1 MNIRKFFLSIAVLCT
16 VTITAYSQ
24 NYNQIDEMGNITQRN
39 ENRNFN
45 KHNTDTTNNK
55 KDIPRGIH
63 VWTIDR
69 RFGDITPTQ
78 VDTLPH
84 LFQNTVTGNGIYKQY
99 NTTGN
104 NYTVRQ
110 NRVAADRPLFNHFIF
125 TQPYDFVIKE
135 PDQLHF
141 TNTLSPITNIT
152 YDECGDKQNGEDHI
166 DAKFAVNAGKRLGL
180 GFDINYAY
188 ARGYFSN
195 QNTSHFGFT
204 LYSSYLGD
212 RYQMHTMFSTYN
224 QKVAENGGITDDAY
238 ITLPESFNDDFAE
251 NEIPTVLEK
260 NWNRN
265 KHLHFFLSH
274 RYNLGFYRMVPRT
287 EEEIKARKFAAESKK
302 ENEARKANEADDKKE
317 KGRLPRQKRDASN
330 NVPAGR
336 PEGAIIM
343 GDAPTIKQDSTTI
356 DSMRI
361 KMDQHAMDSI
371 AAEKARQD
379 SIDTYMKKEFVPV
392 TSFIHTLDLN
402 SNERIYQAYLS
413 PENYYANTYFN
424 ALSNNTYQ
432 ADSIYDQTKYTQVKN
447 TVAIAMLEGFNK
459 WAKAGLKLFASYDM
473 RRYKLPAIIDEEA
486 SLSALESTSENSISI
501 GGQINKTQGKTLH
514 YNLAAETWLTGDDA
528 GQLKLDFATDLNF
541 KLFGD
546 TLTLAAK
553 AAFYRLEPTF
563 YLRHYHSKHFWWDN
577 DLSKET
583 RTRIEGLLAYKKTKT
598 KLRLAIEEI
607 QNYTYFGMAY
617 DATTEGRT
625 NMTAAVRQNGSNINL
640 MTAQLYQDLKLGP
653 LNWENVIT
661 YQNSNSDALPVPDL
675 NIFTNLY
682 LKFMIVKQLAV
693 ELGASAT
700 YFTKYYAPDYC
711 PQIGQF
717 AVQENEAS
725 KIELGGYPFI
735 DIYANFHLKRTR
747 FFLSYTHANAGS
759 GNKMQFLVPHYAQN
773 GTVLR
778 FGLSW
783 NFFN

>member
-1 MNIRKFFLSIAVLCT
+1 MSIRQLIIAFTLLLCAAASA
-16 VTITAYSQ
+16 VAQ
-24 NYNQIDEMGNITQRN
+24 EYNQMDEAGNITRRN
-39 ENRNFN
+39 ENGNFN
-45 KHNTDTTNNK
+45 KHNNDTTSND
-55 KDIPRGIH
+55 KDVPKGIY
-63 VWTIDR
+63 VWTVDR
-69 RFGDITPTQ
+69 RFGDITPAQ

-84 LFQNTVTGNGIYKQY
+84 LFQNTVTGNGVYRQY

-110 NRVAADRPLFNHFIF
+110 NRVAADRPLFRQFIF

-212 RYQMHTMFSTYN
+212 RYQMHAMLSTYN
-224 QKVAENGGITDDAY
+224 QKVAENGGLTDDAY
-238 ITLPESFNDDFAE
+238 ITLPESFSDDFAP
-251 NEIPTVLEK
+251 NEIPTVLEQ

-265 KHLHFFLSH
+265 KHQHFFLTH
-274 RYNLGFYRMVPRT
+274 RYNVGFYRLVPRT

-302 ENEARKANEADDKKE
+302 ENEERKAEANSGAG
-317 KGRLPRQKRDASN
+317 GRKPRQKSSDRAGE
-330 NVPAGR
+330 PMGR
-336 PEGAIIM
+336 PEGALIM
-343 GDAPTIKQDSTTI
+343 GDAPELKKDSTAV
-356 DSMRI
+356 DSTRI
-361 KMDQHAMDSI
+361 RMDQAAMDSI

-392 TSFIHTLDLN
+392 TSFIHTLDIN
-402 SNERIYQAYLS
+402 SNERIYQAYQS
-413 PENYYANTYFN
+413 PQNYYANTYFDR
-424 ALSNNTYQ
+424 LSTNTYSG
-432 ADSIYDQTKYTQVKN
+432 DSIYDQTKFTQIRN
-447 TVAIAMLEGFNK
+447 TLAVAMLEGFNK

-473 RRYKLPAIIDEEA
+473 RRYKLPAVIDEEA
-486 SLSALESTSENSISI
+486 SLSALESTSENSISV
-501 GGQINKTQGKTLH
+501 GAQISKTQGKTLH
-514 YNLAAETWLTGDDA
+514 YNLTGETWLAGDDA
-528 GQLKLDFATDLNF
+528 GQLKLDFTTDLNF
-541 KLFGD
+541 RLLGD

-583 RTRIEGLLAYKKTKT
+583 RTRVEGLLAYKKTKT

-607 QNYTYFGMAY
+607 QNYTYFGMSY

-625 NMTAAVRQNGSNINL
+625 AMTAAVRQNGSNINL
-640 MTAQLYQDLKLGP
+640 MTAQLYQDFRLGP
-653 LNWENVIT
+653 LNWENIIT
-661 YQNSNSDALPVPDL
+661 YQSSNSDALPVPDL

-682 LKFMIVKQLAV
+682 LKFMIVKELAV
-693 ELGASAT
+693 EFGASAT
-700 YFTKYYAPDYC
+700 WFTKYYAPDYC

-725 KIELGGYPFI
+725 RVELGGYPFI
-735 DIYANFHLKRTR
+735 DVYANFHLKRTR
-747 FFLSYTHANAGS
+747 FFLNYTHANAGS
-759 GNKMQFLVPHYAQN
+759 GNRMQFLVPHYAQN
-773 GTVLR
+773 NTVLR

>member
-1 MNIRKFFLSIAVLCT
+1 MSIRQLIIAFTLLLCAAASA
-16 VTITAYSQ
+16 VAQ
-24 NYNQIDEMGNITQRN
+24 EYNQMDEAGNITRRN
-39 ENRNFN
+39 ENGNFN
-45 KHNTDTTNNK
+45 KHNNDTTSNNK
-55 KDIPRGIH
+55 DVPKGIY
-63 VWTIDR
+63 VWTVDR
-69 RFGDITPTQ
+69 RFGDITPAQ

-84 LFQNTVTGNGIYKQY
+84 LFQNTVTGNGVYKQY

-110 NRVAADRPLFNHFIF
+110 NRVAADRPLFRQFIF

-135 PDQLHF
+135 PNQLHF

-212 RYQMHTMFSTYN
+212 RYQMHAMLSTYN
-224 QKVAENGGITDDAY
+224 QKVAENGGLTDDAY
-238 ITLPESFNDDFAE
+238 ITLPESFSDDFAP
-251 NEIPTVLEK
+251 NEIPTVLEQ

-265 KHLHFFLSH
+265 KHQHFFLTH
-274 RYNLGFYRMVPRT
+274 RYNVGFYRLVPRT

-302 ENEARKANEADDKKE
+302 ENEERKAEADSGAG
-317 KGRLPRQKRDASN
+317 GRKPRQKSSDRAGE
-330 NVPAGR
+330 PMGR
-336 PEGAIIM
+336 PEGALIM
-343 GDAPTIKQDSTTI
+343 GDAPELKKDSTAI
-356 DSMRI
+356 DSTRI
-361 KMDQHAMDSI
+361 RMDQAAMDSI

-392 TSFIHTLDLN
+392 TSFIHTLDIN
-402 SNERIYQAYLS
+402 SNERIYQAYQS
-413 PENYYANTYFN
+413 PQNYYANTYFDR
-424 ALSNNTYQ
+424 LSTNTYSG
-432 ADSIYDQTKYTQVKN
+432 DSIYDQTKFTQIRN
-447 TVAIAMLEGFNK
+447 TLAVAMLEGFNK

-473 RRYKLPAIIDEEA
+473 RRYKLPAVIDEEA
-486 SLSALESTSENSISI
+486 SLSALESTSENSISV
-501 GGQINKTQGKTLH
+501 GAQISKTQGKTLH
-514 YNLAAETWLTGDDA
+514 YNLTGETWLAGDDA
-528 GQLKLDFATDLNF
+528 GQLKLDFTTDLNF
-541 KLFGD
+541 RLLGD

-583 RTRIEGLLAYKKTKT
+583 RTRVEGLLAYKKTKT

-607 QNYTYFGMAY
+607 QNYTYFGMSY

-625 NMTAAVRQNGSNINL
+625 AMTAAVRQNGSNINL
-640 MTAQLYQDLKLGP
+640 MTAQLYQDFRLGP
-653 LNWENVIT
+653 LNWENIIT

-682 LKFMIVKQLAV
+682 LKFMIVKELAV
-693 ELGASAT
+693 EFGASAT
-700 YFTKYYAPDYC
+700 WFTKYYAPDYC

-725 KIELGGYPFI
+725 RVELGGYPFI
-735 DIYANFHLKRTR
+735 DVYANFHLKRTR
-747 FFLSYTHANAGS
+747 FFLNYTHANAGS
-759 GNKMQFLVPHYAQN
+759 GNRMQFLVPHYAQN
-773 GTVLR
+773 NTVLR

>member
-1 MNIRKFFLSIAVLCT
+1 MTIKRLSLFIITLLWGWLVLD
-16 VTITAYSQ
+16 AQ
-24 NYNQIDEMGNITQRN
+24 EYNQIDETGNITQRN

-55 KDIPRGIH
+55 KDIPKGLY
-63 VWTIDR
+63 VWTVDR
-69 RFGDITPTQ
+69 RFGDIIPAQ
-78 VDTLPH
+78 VDTMPH
-84 LFQNTVTGNGIYKQY
+84 LFQNTVQNTGVYRQY

-110 NRVAADRPLFNHFIF
+110 SRVVADRPLFDQFIF
-125 TQPYDFVIKE
+125 TQPYDFVIKQ

-166 DAKFAVNAGKRLGL
+166 DAKFAVNAGKRFGA

-195 QNTSHFGFT
+195 QSTSHFGFT

-224 QKVAENGGITDDAY
+224 QKVAENGGITDDKY
-238 ITLPESFNDDFAE
+238 ITLPESFNDSYST
-251 NEIPTVLEK
+251 NEIPTVLEQ

-265 KHLHFFLSH
+265 KHLHFFLTH
-274 RYNLGFYRMVPRT
+274 RYNVGFYRLVPRT
-287 EEEIKARKFAAESKK
+287 EEEIKARKFAAESKQ
-302 ENEARKANEADDKKE
+302 ENDAKKDNLEKTADNKNRRRGKNTDNEP
-317 KGRLPRQKRDASN
+317 L
-330 NVPAGR
+330 GR
-336 PEGAIIM
+336 PDGAIVM
-343 GDAPTIKQDSTTI
+343 GDEPAQNKAGVAVDST
-356 DSMRI
+356 RI
-361 KMDQHAMDSI
+361 KINQQAIDSI
-371 AAEKARQD
+371 AAEQARQD
-379 SIDTYMKKEFVPV
+379 SIELYMKKEFVPV

-402 SNERIYQAYLS
+402 SNERIYQAYAS
-413 PENYYANTYFN
+413 PENYYAETYFN
-424 ALSNNTYQ
+424 ALSNNKYQ
-432 ADSIYDQTKYTQVKN
+432 NDSIFDQTKYLQVKN
-447 TVAIAMLEGFNK
+447 TVALAMLEGFNK

-473 RRYKLPAIIDEEA
+473 RHFKMPSIVDEEQG
-486 SLSALESTSENSISI
+486 LSALETMSEHSLSI
-501 GGQINKTQGKTLH
+501 GAQINKTQGKTLH
-514 YNLAAETWLTGDDA
+514 YSLTGETWLTGADA
-528 GQLKLDFATDLNF
+528 GQLKVDFSTDLNF
-541 KLFGD
+541 PLFGD

-553 AAFYRLEPTF
+553 AFFYRLEPTF
-563 YLRHYHSKHFWWDN
+563 YMRHYHSKHFWWDN
-577 DLSKET
+577 DLNKET
-583 RTRIEGLLAYKKTKT
+583 RTRIEGLLSYSKTRT
-598 KLRLAIEEI
+598 KLRLAVEEI
-607 QNYTYFGMAY
+607 QNYTYFGMSY
-617 DATTEGRT
+617 DAENR
-625 NMTAAVRQNGSNINL
+625 NQLTAGVRQNGSNINML
-640 MTAQLYQDLKLGP
+640 TAQLYQDFRLGP

-682 LKFMIVKQLAV
+682 LKFKIVNELAV
-693 ELGASAT
+693 EFGASAT

-725 KIELGGYPFI
+725 RVELGGYPFI
-735 DIYANFHLKRTR
+735 DVYANFHLKRTR

-773 GTVLR
+773 NTVLR

>member
-1 MNIRKFFLSIAVLCT
+1 MSIRQLIIAFTLLLCAAASA
-16 VTITAYSQ
+16 VAQ
-24 NYNQIDEMGNITQRN
+24 EYNQMDEAGNITRRN
-39 ENRNFN
+39 ENGNFN
-45 KHNTDTTNNK
+45 KHNNDTTSND
-55 KDIPRGIH
+55 KDVPKGIY
-63 VWTIDR
+63 VWTVDR
-69 RFGDITPTQ
+69 RFGDITPAQ

-84 LFQNTVTGNGIYKQY
+84 LFQNTVTGNGVYKQY

-110 NRVAADRPLFNHFIF
+110 NRVAADRPLFRQFIF

-212 RYQMHTMFSTYN
+212 RYQMHAMLSTYN
-224 QKVAENGGITDDAY
+224 QKVAENGGLTDDAY
-238 ITLPESFNDDFAE
+238 ITLPESFSDDFAP
-251 NEIPTVLEK
+251 NEIPTVLEQ

-265 KHLHFFLSH
+265 KHQHFFLTH
-274 RYNLGFYRMVPRT
+274 RYNVGFYRLVPRT

-302 ENEARKANEADDKKE
+302 ENEERKAEANSGAG
-317 KGRLPRQKRDASN
+317 GRKPRQKSSDRAGE
-330 NVPAGR
+330 PMGR
-336 PEGAIIM
+336 PEGALIM
-343 GDAPTIKQDSTTI
+343 GDAPELKKDSTAI
-356 DSMRI
+356 DSTRI
-361 KMDQHAMDSI
+361 RMDQAAMDSI

-392 TSFIHTLDLN
+392 TSFIHTLDIN
-402 SNERIYQAYLS
+402 SNERIYQAYQS
-413 PENYYANTYFN
+413 PQNYYANTYFDR
-424 ALSNNTYQ
+424 LSTNTYSG
-432 ADSIYDQTKYTQVKN
+432 DSIYDQTKFTQIRN
-447 TVAIAMLEGFNK
+447 TLAVAMLEGFNK

-473 RRYKLPAIIDEEA
+473 RRYKLPAVIDEEA
-486 SLSALESTSENSISI
+486 SLSALESTSENSISV
-501 GGQINKTQGKTLH
+501 GAQISKTQGKTLH
-514 YNLAAETWLTGDDA
+514 YNLTGETWLAGDDA
-528 GQLKLDFATDLNF
+528 GQLKLDFTTDLNF
-541 KLFGD
+541 RLLGD

-583 RTRIEGLLAYKKTKT
+583 RTRVEGLLAYKKTKT

-607 QNYTYFGMAY
+607 QNYTYFGMSY

-625 NMTAAVRQNGSNINL
+625 AMTAAVRQNGSNINL
-640 MTAQLYQDLKLGP
+640 MTAQLYQDFRLGP
-653 LNWENVIT
+653 LNWENIIT
-661 YQNSNSDALPVPDL
+661 YQSSNSDALPVPDL

-682 LKFMIVKQLAV
+682 LKFMIVKELAV
-693 ELGASAT
+693 EFGASAT
-700 YFTKYYAPDYC
+700 WFTKYYAPDYC

-725 KIELGGYPFI
+725 RVELGGYPFI
-735 DIYANFHLKRTR
+735 DVYANFHLKRTR
-747 FFLSYTHANAGS
+747 FFLNYTHANAGS
-759 GNKMQFLVPHYAQN
+759 GNRMQFLVPHYAQN
-773 GTVLR
+773 NTVLR

>member
-1 MNIRKFFLSIAVLCT
+1 MSIRQLIIAFTLLLCAAASA
-16 VTITAYSQ
+16 VAQ
-24 NYNQIDEMGNITQRN
+24 EYNQMDEAGNITRRN
-39 ENRNFN
+39 ENGNFN
-45 KHNTDTTNNK
+45 KHNNDTTSND
-55 KDIPRGIH
+55 KDVPKGIY
-63 VWTIDR
+63 VWTVDR
-69 RFGDITPTQ
+69 RFGDITPAQ

-84 LFQNTVTGNGIYKQY
+84 LFQNTVTGNGVYKQY

-110 NRVAADRPLFNHFIF
+110 NRVAADRPLFRQFIF

-212 RYQMHTMFSTYN
+212 RYQMHAMLSTYN
-224 QKVAENGGITDDAY
+224 QKVAENGGLTDDAY
-238 ITLPESFNDDFAE
+238 ITLPESFSDDFAP
-251 NEIPTVLEK
+251 NEIPTVLEQ

-265 KHLHFFLSH
+265 KHQHFFLTH
-274 RYNLGFYRMVPRT
+274 RYNVGFYRLVPRT

-302 ENEARKANEADDKKE
+302 ENEERKAEANSGAG
-317 KGRLPRQKRDASN
+317 GRKPRQKSSDRAGE
-330 NVPAGR
+330 PMGR
-336 PEGAIIM
+336 PEGALIM
-343 GDAPTIKQDSTTI
+343 GDAPELKKDSTAI
-356 DSMRI
+356 DSTRI
-361 KMDQHAMDSI
+361 RMDQAAMDSI

-392 TSFIHTLDLN
+392 TSFIHTIDIN
-402 SNERIYQAYLS
+402 SNERIYQAYQS
-413 PENYYANTYFN
+413 PQNYYANTYFDR
-424 ALSNNTYQ
+424 LSTNTYSG
-432 ADSIYDQTKYTQVKN
+432 DSIYDQTKFTQIRN
-447 TVAIAMLEGFNK
+447 TLAVAMLEGFNK

-473 RRYKLPAIIDEEA
+473 RRYKLPAVIDEEA
-486 SLSALESTSENSISI
+486 SLSALESTSENSISV
-501 GGQINKTQGKTLH
+501 GAQISKTQGKTLH
-514 YNLAAETWLTGDDA
+514 YNLTGETWLAGDDA
-528 GQLKLDFATDLNF
+528 GQLKLDFTTDLNF
-541 KLFGD
+541 RLLGD

-583 RTRIEGLLAYKKTKT
+583 RTRVEGLLAYKKTKT

-607 QNYTYFGMAY
+607 QNYTYFGMSY

-625 NMTAAVRQNGSNINL
+625 AMTAAVRQNGSNINL
-640 MTAQLYQDLKLGP
+640 MTAQLYQDFRLGP
-653 LNWENVIT
+653 LNWENIIT
-661 YQNSNSDALPVPDL
+661 YQSSNSDALPVPDL

-682 LKFMIVKQLAV
+682 LKFMIVKELAV
-693 ELGASAT
+693 EFGASAT
-700 YFTKYYAPDYC
+700 WFTKYYAPDYC

-725 KIELGGYPFI
+725 RVELGGYPFI
-735 DIYANFHLKRTR
+735 DVYANFHLKRTR
-747 FFLSYTHANAGS
+747 FFLNYTHANAGS
-759 GNKMQFLVPHYAQN
+759 GNRMQFLVPHYAQN
-773 GTVLR
+773 NTVLR

>member
-1 MNIRKFFLSIAVLCT
+1 MSIRQLIIAFTLLLCAAASA
-16 VTITAYSQ
+16 VAQ
-24 NYNQIDEMGNITQRN
+24 EYNQMDEAGNITRRN
-39 ENRNFN
+39 ENGNFN
-45 KHNTDTTNNK
+45 KHNNDTTSND
-55 KDIPRGIH
+55 KDVPKGIY
-63 VWTIDR
+63 VWTVDR
-69 RFGDITPTQ
+69 RFGDITPAQ

-84 LFQNTVTGNGIYKQY
+84 LFQNTVTGNGVYKQY

-110 NRVAADRPLFNHFIF
+110 SRVAADRPLWRQFIF

-212 RYQMHTMFSTYN
+212 RYQMHAMLSTYH
-224 QKVAENGGITDDAY
+224 QKVAENGGLTDDAY
-238 ITLPESFNDDFAE
+238 ITLPESFSDDFAS
-251 NEIPTVLEK
+251 NEIPTVLEQ

-265 KHLHFFLSH
+265 DHRHLFLTH
-274 RYNLGFYRMVPRT
+274 RYNVGFYRLVPRT

-302 ENEARKANEADDKKE
+302 ENEERKADADSSAG
-317 KGRLPRQKRDASN
+317 GRNSRQKKAANASQ
-330 NVPAGR
+330 PMGR
-336 PEGAIIM
+336 PEGAAIM
-343 GDAPTIKQDSTTI
+343 GDAPEQKNDSTAT
-356 DSMRI
+356 DSTRI
-361 KMDQHAMDSI
+361 KVDQAAIDSI

-392 TSFIHTLDLN
+392 TSFIHTLDIN
-402 SNERIYQAYLS
+402 SNERIYQAYQS
-413 PENYYANTYFN
+413 PQNYYANTYFDR
-424 ALSNNTYQ
+424 LSTNTYSG
-432 ADSIYDQTKYTQVKN
+432 DSIYDQTKFTQIRN
-447 TVAIAMLEGFNK
+447 TLAVAMLEGFNK

-473 RRYKLPAIIDEEA
+473 RRYKLPAVIDEEA
-486 SLSALESTSENSISI
+486 SLSALESTSENSISV
-501 GGQINKTQGKTLH
+501 GAQISKTQGKTLH
-514 YNLAAETWLTGDDA
+514 YNLTGETWLAGDDA
-528 GQLKLDFATDLNF
+528 GQLKLDFTTDLNF
-541 KLFGD
+541 RLLGD

-553 AAFYRLEPTF
+553 AALYRLEPTF

-583 RTRIEGLLAYKKTKT
+583 RTRVEGTLAYRKTKT
-598 KLRLAIEEI
+598 RLRLAIEEI
-607 QNYTYFGMAY
+607 QNYTYFGMSY
-617 DATTEGRT
+617 DATAEGRT
-625 NMTAAVRQNGSNINL
+625 AMTAAVRQNGSNINL
-640 MTAQLYQDLKLGP
+640 MTAQLYQDFRLGP
-653 LNWENVIT
+653 LNWENIIT
-661 YQNSNSDALPVPDL
+661 YQSSNSDALPVPDL
-675 NIFTNLY
+675 NLFTNLY
-682 LKFMIVKQLAV
+682 LKFMIVKELAV
-693 ELGASAT
+693 EFGASAT
-700 YFTKYYAPDYC
+700 WFTKYYAPDYC

-725 KIELGGYPFI
+725 HVELGGYPFI
-735 DIYANFHLKRTR
+735 DVYANFHLKRTR
-747 FFLSYTHANAGS
+747 FFLNYTHANAGS
-759 GNKMQFLVPHYAQN
+759 GNRMQFLVPHYAQN
-773 GTVLR
+773 NTVLR

>member
-1 MNIRKFFLSIAVLCT
+1 MSIRQLIIAFTLLLCAAASA
-16 VTITAYSQ
+16 VAQ
-24 NYNQIDEMGNITQRN
+24 EYNQMDEAGNITRRN
-39 ENRNFN
+39 ENGNFN
-45 KHNTDTTNNK
+45 KHNNDTTSND
-55 KDIPRGIH
+55 KDVPKGIY
-63 VWTIDR
+63 VWTVDR
-69 RFGDITPTQ
+69 RFGDITPAQ

-84 LFQNTVTGNGIYKQY
+84 LFQNTVTGNGVYKQY

-110 NRVAADRPLFNHFIF
+110 NRVAADRPLFRQFIF

-212 RYQMHTMFSTYN
+212 RYQMHAMLSTYN
-224 QKVAENGGITDDAY
+224 QKVAENGGLTDDAY
-238 ITLPESFNDDFAE
+238 ITLPESFSDDFAP
-251 NEIPTVLEK
+251 NEIPTVLEQ

-265 KHLHFFLSH
+265 KHQHFFLTH
-274 RYNLGFYRMVPRT
+274 RYNVGFYRLVPRT

-302 ENEARKANEADDKKE
+302 ENEERKAEADSGAG
-317 KGRLPRQKRDASN
+317 GRKPRQKSSDRAGE
-330 NVPAGR
+330 PMGR
-336 PEGAIIM
+336 PEGALIM
-343 GDAPTIKQDSTTI
+343 GDAPELKKDSTAI
-356 DSMRI
+356 DSTRI
-361 KMDQHAMDSI
+361 RMDQAAMDSI

-392 TSFIHTLDLN
+392 TSFIHTLDIN
-402 SNERIYQAYLS
+402 SNERIYQAYQS
-413 PENYYANTYFN
+413 PQNYYANTYFDR
-424 ALSNNTYQ
+424 LSTNTYSG
-432 ADSIYDQTKYTQVKN
+432 DSIYDQTKFTQIRN
-447 TVAIAMLEGFNK
+447 TLAVAMLEGFNK

-473 RRYKLPAIIDEEA
+473 RCYKLPAVIDEEA
-486 SLSALESTSENSISI
+486 SLSALESTSENSISV
-501 GGQINKTQGKTLH
+501 GAQISKTQGKTLH
-514 YNLAAETWLTGDDA
+514 YNLTGETWLAGDDA
-528 GQLKLDFATDLNF
+528 GQLKLDFTTDLNF
-541 KLFGD
+541 RLLGD

-583 RTRIEGLLAYKKTKT
+583 RTRVEGLLAYKKTKT

-607 QNYTYFGMAY
+607 QNYTYFGMSY

-625 NMTAAVRQNGSNINL
+625 AMTAAVRQNGSNINL
-640 MTAQLYQDLKLGP
+640 MTAQLYQDFRLGP
-653 LNWENVIT
+653 LNWENIIT
-661 YQNSNSDALPVPDL
+661 YQSSNSDALPVPDL

-682 LKFMIVKQLAV
+682 LKFMIVKELAV
-693 ELGASAT
+693 EFGASAT
-700 YFTKYYAPDYC
+700 WFTKYYAPDYC

-725 KIELGGYPFI
+725 RVELGGYPFI
-735 DIYANFHLKRTR
+735 DVYANFHLKRTR
-747 FFLSYTHANAGS
+747 FFLNYTHANAGS
-759 GNKMQFLVPHYAQN
+759 GNRMQFLVPHYAQN
-773 GTVLR
+773 NTVLR

>member
-1 MNIRKFFLSIAVLCT
+1 MSIRQLIIAFTLLLCAAASA
-16 VTITAYSQ
+16 VAQ
-24 NYNQIDEMGNITQRN
+24 EYNQMDEAGNITRRN
-39 ENRNFN
+39 ENGNFN
-45 KHNTDTTNNK
+45 KHNNDTTSND
-55 KDIPRGIH
+55 KDVPKGIY
-63 VWTIDR
+63 VWTVDR
-69 RFGDITPTQ
+69 RFGDITPAQ

-84 LFQNTVTGNGIYKQY
+84 LFQNTVTGNGVYKQY

-110 NRVAADRPLFNHFIF
+110 NRVAADRPLFRQFIF

-212 RYQMHTMFSTYN
+212 RYQMHAMLSTYN
-224 QKVAENGGITDDAY
+224 QKVAENGGLTDDAY
-238 ITLPESFNDDFAE
+238 ITLPESFSDDFAP
-251 NEIPTVLEK
+251 NEIPTVLEQ

-265 KHLHFFLSH
+265 KHQHLFLTH
-274 RYNLGFYRMVPRT
+274 RYNVGFYRLVPRT

-302 ENEARKANEADDKKE
+302 ENEERKAEADSGAG
-317 KGRLPRQKRDASN
+317 GRKPRQKSSDRAGE
-330 NVPAGR
+330 PMGR
-336 PEGAIIM
+336 PEGALIM
-343 GDAPTIKQDSTTI
+343 GDAPELKKDSTAI
-356 DSMRI
+356 DSTRI
-361 KMDQHAMDSI
+361 RMDQAAMDSI

-392 TSFIHTLDLN
+392 TSFIHTLDIN
-402 SNERIYQAYLS
+402 SNERIYQAYQS
-413 PENYYANTYFN
+413 PNNYYANTYFDR
-424 ALSNNTYQ
+424 LSTNTYSG
-432 ADSIYDQTKYTQVKN
+432 DSIYDQTKFTQIRN
-447 TVAIAMLEGFNK
+447 TLAVAMLEGFNK

-473 RRYKLPAIIDEEA
+473 RRYKLPAVIDEEA
-486 SLSALESTSENSISI
+486 SLSALESTSENSISV
-501 GGQINKTQGKTLH
+501 GAQISKTQGKTLH
-514 YNLAAETWLTGDDA
+514 YNLTGETWLAGDDA
-528 GQLKLDFATDLNF
+528 GQLKLDFTTDLNF
-541 KLFGD
+541 RLLGD

-583 RTRIEGLLAYKKTKT
+583 RTRVEGLLAYKKTKT

-607 QNYTYFGMAY
+607 QNYTYFGMSY

-625 NMTAAVRQNGSNINL
+625 AMTAAVRQNGSNINL
-640 MTAQLYQDLKLGP
+640 MTAQLYQDFRLGP
-653 LNWENVIT
+653 LNWENIIT

-682 LKFMIVKQLAV
+682 LKFMIVKELAV
-693 ELGASAT
+693 EFGASAT
-700 YFTKYYAPDYC
+700 WFTKYYAPDYC

-725 KIELGGYPFI
+725 RVELGGYPFI
-735 DIYANFHLKRTR
+735 DVYANFHLKRTR
-747 FFLSYTHANAGS
+747 FFLNYTHANAGS
-759 GNKMQFLVPHYAQN
+759 GNRMQFLVPHYAQN
-773 GTVLR
+773 NTVLR

>member
-1 MNIRKFFLSIAVLCT
+1 MSIRQLIIAFTLLLCAAASA
-16 VTITAYSQ
+16 VAQ
-24 NYNQIDEMGNITQRN
+24 EYNQMDEAGNITRRN
-39 ENRNFN
+39 ENGNFN
-45 KHNTDTTNNK
+45 KHNNDTTSND
-55 KDIPRGIH
+55 KDVPKGIY
-63 VWTIDR
+63 VWTVDR
-69 RFGDITPTQ
+69 RFGDITPAQ

-84 LFQNTVTGNGIYKQY
+84 LFQNTVTGNGVYKQY

-110 NRVAADRPLFNHFIF
+110 NRVAADRPLFRQFIF

-212 RYQMHTMFSTYN
+212 RYQMHAMLSTYN
-224 QKVAENGGITDDAY
+224 QKVAENGGLTDDAY
-238 ITLPESFNDDFAE
+238 ITLPESFSDDFAP
-251 NEIPTVLEK
+251 NEIPTVLEQ

-265 KHLHFFLSH
+265 KHQHFFLTH
-274 RYNLGFYRMVPRT
+274 RYNVGFYRLVPRT

-302 ENEARKANEADDKKE
+302 ENEERKAEADSGTG
-317 KGRLPRQKRDASN
+317 GRKPRQKSSDRAGE
-330 NVPAGR
+330 PMGR
-336 PEGAIIM
+336 PEGALIM
-343 GDAPTIKQDSTTI
+343 GDAPELKKDSTAI
-356 DSMRI
+356 DSTRI
-361 KMDQHAMDSI
+361 RMDQAAMDSI

-392 TSFIHTLDLN
+392 TSFIHTLDIN
-402 SNERIYQAYLS
+402 SNERIYQAYQS
-413 PENYYANTYFN
+413 PNNYYANTYFDR
-424 ALSNNTYQ
+424 LSTNTYSG
-432 ADSIYDQTKYTQVKN
+432 DSIYDQTKFTQIRN
-447 TVAIAMLEGFNK
+447 TLAVAMLEGFNK

-473 RRYKLPAIIDEEA
+473 RRYKLPAVIDEEA
-486 SLSALESTSENSISI
+486 SLSALESTSENSISV
-501 GGQINKTQGKTLH
+501 GAQISKTQGKTLH
-514 YNLAAETWLTGDDA
+514 YNLTGETWLAGDDA
-528 GQLKLDFATDLNF
+528 GQLKLDFTTDLNF
-541 KLFGD
+541 RLLGD

-583 RTRIEGLLAYKKTKT
+583 RTRVEGLLAYKKTKT

-607 QNYTYFGMAY
+607 QNYTYFGMSY

-625 NMTAAVRQNGSNINL
+625 AMTAAVRQNGSNINL
-640 MTAQLYQDLKLGP
+640 MTAQLYQDFRLGP
-653 LNWENVIT
+653 LNWENIIT

-682 LKFMIVKQLAV
+682 LKFMIVKELAV
-693 ELGASAT
+693 EFGASAT
-700 YFTKYYAPDYC
+700 WFTKYYAPDYC

-725 KIELGGYPFI
+725 RVELGGYPFI
-735 DIYANFHLKRTR
+735 DVYANFHLKRTR
-747 FFLSYTHANAGS
+747 FFLNYTHANAGS
-759 GNKMQFLVPHYAQN
+759 GNRMQFLVPHYAQN
-773 GTVLR
+773 NTVLR

>member
-1 MNIRKFFLSIAVLCT
+1 MSIRQLIIAFTLLLCAAASA
-16 VTITAYSQ
+16 VAQ
-24 NYNQIDEMGNITQRN
+24 EYNQMDEAGNITRRN
-39 ENRNFN
+39 ENGNFN
-45 KHNTDTTNNK
+45 KHNNDTTSND
-55 KDIPRGIH
+55 KDVPKGIY
-63 VWTIDR
+63 VWTVDR
-69 RFGDITPTQ
+69 RFGDITPAQ

-84 LFQNTVTGNGIYKQY
+84 LFQNTVTGNGVYKQY

-110 NRVAADRPLFNHFIF
+110 NRVTADRPLFRQFIF

-212 RYQMHTMFSTYN
+212 RYQMHAMLSTYN
-224 QKVAENGGITDDAY
+224 QKVAENGGLTDDAY
-238 ITLPESFNDDFAE
+238 ITLPESFSDDFAP
-251 NEIPTVLEK
+251 NEIPTVLEQ

-265 KHLHFFLSH
+265 KHQHFFLTH
-274 RYNLGFYRMVPRT
+274 RYNVGFYRLVPRT

-302 ENEARKANEADDKKE
+302 ENEERKAEADSGAG
-317 KGRLPRQKRDASN
+317 GRKPRQKSSDRAGE
-330 NVPAGR
+330 PMGR
-336 PEGAIIM
+336 PEGALIM
-343 GDAPTIKQDSTTI
+343 GDAPELKKDSTAI
-356 DSMRI
+356 DSTRI
-361 KMDQHAMDSI
+361 RMDQAAMDSI

-392 TSFIHTLDLN
+392 TSFIHTLDIN
-402 SNERIYQAYLS
+402 SNERIYQAYQS
-413 PENYYANTYFN
+413 PNNYYANTYFDR
-424 ALSNNTYQ
+424 LSTNTYSG
-432 ADSIYDQTKYTQVKN
+432 DSIYDQTKFTQIRN
-447 TVAIAMLEGFNK
+447 TLAVAMLEGFNK

-473 RRYKLPAIIDEEA
+473 RRYKLPAVIDEEA
-486 SLSALESTSENSISI
+486 SLSALESTSENSISV
-501 GGQINKTQGKTLH
+501 GAQISKTQGKTLH
-514 YNLAAETWLTGDDA
+514 YNLTGETWLAGDDA
-528 GQLKLDFATDLNF
+528 GQLKLDFTTDLNF
-541 KLFGD
+541 RLLGD

-583 RTRIEGLLAYKKTKT
+583 RTRVEGLLAYKKTKT

-607 QNYTYFGMAY
+607 QNYTYFGMSY

-625 NMTAAVRQNGSNINL
+625 AMTAAVRQNGSNINL
-640 MTAQLYQDLKLGP
+640 MTAQLYQDFRLGP
-653 LNWENVIT
+653 LNWENIIT
-661 YQNSNSDALPVPDL
+661 YQSSNSDALPVPDL

-682 LKFMIVKQLAV
+682 LKFMIVKELAV
-693 ELGASAT
+693 EFGASAT
-700 YFTKYYAPDYC
+700 WFTKYYAPDYC

-725 KIELGGYPFI
+725 RVELGGYPFI
-735 DIYANFHLKRTR
+735 DVYANFHLKRTR
-747 FFLSYTHANAGS
+747 FFLNYTHANAGS
-759 GNKMQFLVPHYAQN
+759 GNRMQFLVPHYAQN
-773 GTVLR
+773 NTVLR

>member
-1 MNIRKFFLSIAVLCT
+1 MSIRQL
-16 VTITAYSQ
+16 ITAFTLFLCAAATAVAQ
-24 NYNQIDEMGNITQRN
+24 EYNQMDEAGNITRRN
-39 ENRNFN
+39 ENGNFN
-45 KHNTDTTNNK
+45 KHNNDTTSND
-55 KDIPRGIH
+55 KDVPKGIY
-63 VWTIDR
+63 VWTVDR
-69 RFGDITPTQ
+69 RFGDITPAQ

-84 LFQNTVTGNGIYKQY
+84 LFQNTVTGNGVYKQY

-110 NRVAADRPLFNHFIF
+110 NRVAADRPLFRQFIF

-212 RYQMHTMFSTYN
+212 RYQMHAMLSTYN
-224 QKVAENGGITDDAY
+224 QKVAENGGLTDDAY
-238 ITLPESFNDDFAE
+238 ITLPESFSDDFAP
-251 NEIPTVLEK
+251 NEIPTVLEQ

-265 KHLHFFLSH
+265 KHQHFFLTH
-274 RYNLGFYRMVPRT
+274 RYNVGFYRLVPRT

-302 ENEARKANEADDKKE
+302 ENEERKAEADSGAG
-317 KGRLPRQKRDASN
+317 GRKPRQKSSDRAGE
-330 NVPAGR
+330 PMGR
-336 PEGAIIM
+336 PEGALIM
-343 GDAPTIKQDSTTI
+343 GDAPELKKDSTAI
-356 DSMRI
+356 DSTRI
-361 KMDQHAMDSI
+361 RMDQAAMDSI

-392 TSFIHTLDLN
+392 TSFIHTLDIN
-402 SNERIYQAYLS
+402 SNERIYQAYQS
-413 PENYYANTYFN
+413 PNNYYANTYFDR
-424 ALSNNTYQ
+424 LSTNTYSG
-432 ADSIYDQTKYTQVKN
+432 DSIYDQTKFTQIRN
-447 TVAIAMLEGFNK
+447 TLAVAMLEGFNK

-473 RRYKLPAIIDEEA
+473 RRYKLPAVIDEEA
-486 SLSALESTSENSISI
+486 SQSALESTSENSISV
-501 GGQINKTQGKTLH
+501 GAQISKTQGKTLH
-514 YNLAAETWLTGDDA
+514 YNLTGETWLAGDDA
-528 GQLKLDFATDLNF
+528 GQLKLDFTTDLNF
-541 KLFGD
+541 RLLGD

-583 RTRIEGLLAYKKTKT
+583 RTRVEGLLAYKKTKT

-607 QNYTYFGMAY
+607 QNYTYFGMSY

-625 NMTAAVRQNGSNINL
+625 AMTAAVRQNGSNINL
-640 MTAQLYQDLKLGP
+640 MTAQLYQDFRLGP
-653 LNWENVIT
+653 LNWENIIT

-682 LKFMIVKQLAV
+682 LKFMIVKELAV
-693 ELGASAT
+693 EFGASAT
-700 YFTKYYAPDYC
+700 WFTKYYAPDYC

-725 KIELGGYPFI
+725 RVELGGYPFI
-735 DIYANFHLKRTR
+735 DVYANFHLKRTR
-747 FFLSYTHANAGS
+747 FFLNYTHANAGS
-759 GNKMQFLVPHYAQN
+759 GNRMQFLVPHYAQN
-773 GTVLR
+773 NTVLR

>member
-1 MNIRKFFLSIAVLCT
+1 MSIRKLFLIVVVSFCAA
-16 VTITAYSQ
+16 ITANAQ
-24 NYNQIDEMGNITQRN
+24 DFNQIDETGNITQRN

-45 KHNTDTTNNK
+45 KHNTDTTSNN
-55 KDIPRGIH
+55 KDIPKGIH

-69 RFGDITPTQ
+69 RFGDIIPTQ

-84 LFQNTVTGNGIYKQY
+84 LFQNTVHNTGVYRQY

-110 NRVAADRPLFNHFIF
+110 SRIVTDRPLFGNFIF

-152 YDECGDKQNGEDHI
+152 YDECGDKMNGEDHI
-166 DAKFAVNAGKRLGL
+166 DAKFAVNAGKRLGF

-195 QNTSHFGFT
+195 QSTSHFGFT

-212 RYQMHTMFSTYN
+212 KYQMHSMFSTYN

-238 ITLPESFNDDFAE
+238 ITLPESFNDDFAS
-251 NEIPTVLEK
+251 NEIPTVLEQ

-265 KHLHFFLSH
+265 KHLHFFLTH

-302 ENEARKANEADDKKE
+302 ENEDKKLE
-317 KGRLPRQKRDASN
+317 KDIDGNKSKSKLSKEKKKDEPS
-330 NVPAGR
+330 GR
-336 PEGAIIM
+336 PDGAVIM
-343 GDAPTIKQDSTTI
+343 GDAPVMGDNKDIAADST
-356 DSMRI
+356 RI
-361 KMDQHAMDSI
+361 KVDQHALDSI

-379 SIDTYMKKEFVPV
+379 SIDIYMKKEYVPV

-402 SNERIYQAYLS
+402 SNERIYQAYLT
-413 PENYYANTYFN
+413 PENYYANKYFN
-424 ALSNNTYQ
+424 ALGDNSYQ
-432 ADSIYDQTKYTQVKN
+432 NDSIYDQTKYLQVKN

-459 WAKAGLKLFASYDM
+459 WAKAGLKIFASHDM
-473 RRYKLPAIIDEEA
+473 MRFKLPAIIDEEKGLA
-486 SLSALESTSENSISI
+486 ALQGTTEHNISI
-501 GGQINKTQGKTLH
+501 GAQINKTQGKTLH
-514 YNLAAETWLTGDDA
+514 YNLTGETWIAGDNA
-528 GQLKLDFATDLNF
+528 GQLKLDFNTDLNF
-541 KLFGD
+541 RLFGD

-553 AAFYRLEPTF
+553 ASFYRLEPTY

-577 DLSKET
+577 DDLSKET
-583 RTRIEGLLAYKKTKT
+583 RTKIEGILAYKKTNT
-598 KLRLAIEEI
+598 RLRLAVEEI
-607 QNYTYFGMAY
+607 QNYTYFGMSY
-617 DATTEGRT
+617 DAENRG
-625 NMTAAVRQNGSNINL
+625 NLTAGVRQQSSNINL
-640 MTAQLYQDLKLGP
+640 LTAQLYQDFRLGP

-682 LKFMIVKQLAV
+682 LKFKIVKELAV
-693 ELGASAT
+693 EFGASAT

-717 AVQENEAS
+717 AIQENEAS
-725 KIELGGYPFI
+725 RVELGGYPFV

-773 GTVLR
+773 NTVLR

>member
-1 MNIRKFFLSIAVLCT
+1 MSIRQLIIAFTLLLCAAASA
-16 VTITAYSQ
+16 VAQ
-24 NYNQIDEMGNITQRN
+24 EYNQMDEAGNITRRN
-39 ENRNFN
+39 ENGNFN
-45 KHNTDTTNNK
+45 KHNNDTTSND
-55 KDIPRGIH
+55 KDVPKGIY
-63 VWTIDR
+63 VWTVDR
-69 RFGDITPTQ
+69 RFGDITPAQ

-84 LFQNTVTGNGIYKQY
+84 LFQNTVTGNGVYRQY

-110 NRVAADRPLFNHFIF
+110 SRVAADRPLWRQFIF

-212 RYQMHTMFSTYN
+212 RYQMHAMLSTYH
-224 QKVAENGGITDDAY
+224 QKVAENGGLTDDAY
-238 ITLPESFNDDFAE
+238 ITLPESFSDDFAS
-251 NEIPTVLEK
+251 NEIPTVLEQ

-265 KHLHFFLSH
+265 DHRHLFLTQ
-274 RYNLGFYRMVPRT
+274 RYNVGFYRLVPRT

-302 ENEARKANEADDKKE
+302 ENEERKADADSSAG
-317 KGRLPRQKRDASN
+317 GRNSRQKKTANASQ
-330 NVPAGR
+330 PMGR
-336 PEGAIIM
+336 PEGAAIM
-343 GDAPTIKQDSTTI
+343 GDAPEQKNDSTAT
-356 DSMRI
+356 DSTRI
-361 KMDQHAMDSI
+361 KVDQAAIDSI

-392 TSFIHTLDLN
+392 TSFIHTLDIN
-402 SNERIYQAYLS
+402 SNERIYQAYQS
-413 PENYYANTYFN
+413 PQNYYANTYFN
-424 ALSNNTYQ
+424 QLSNNTYSG
-432 ADSIYDQTKYTQVKN
+432 DSIYDQTKFTQMKN
-447 TVAIAMLEGFNK
+447 TLAVAMLEGFNK

-473 RRYKLPAIIDEEA
+473 RRYKLPAIVDGEA
-486 SLSALESTSENSISI
+486 SLAALESTSENSISV
-501 GGQINKTQGKTLH
+501 GAQISKTQGKTLH
-514 YNLAAETWLTGDDA
+514 YSLTGETWLAGDDA
-528 GQLKLDFATDLNF
+528 GQLKLDFTTDLNF
-541 KLFGD
+541 RLLGD

-553 AAFYRLEPTF
+553 AALYRLEPTF

-583 RTRIEGLLAYKKTKT
+583 RTRVEGTLAYRKTKT
-598 KLRLAIEEI
+598 RLRLAIEEI
-607 QNYTYFGMAY
+607 QNYTYFGMSY
-617 DATTEGRT
+617 DATAEGRT
-625 NMTAAVRQNGSNINL
+625 AMTAAVRQNGSNINL
-640 MTAQLYQDLKLGP
+640 MTAQLYQDFRLGP

-661 YQNSNSDALPVPDL
+661 YQSSNSDALPVPDL
-675 NIFTNLY
+675 NLFTNLY
-682 LKFMIVKQLAV
+682 LKFMIVKELAV
-693 ELGASAT
+693 EFGASAT
-700 YFTKYYAPDYC
+700 WFTKYYAPDYC

-725 KIELGGYPFI
+725 RVELGGYPFI
-735 DIYANFHLKRTR
+735 DVYANFHLKRTR
-747 FFLSYTHANAGS
+747 FFLNYTHANAGS
-759 GNKMQFLVPHYAQN
+759 GNRMQFLVPHYAQN
-773 GTVLR
+773 NTVLR

>member
-1 MNIRKFFLSIAVLCT
+1 MSIRQLIIAFTLLLCAAASA
-16 VTITAYSQ
+16 VAQ
-24 NYNQIDEMGNITQRN
+24 EYNQMDEAGNITRRN
-39 ENRNFN
+39 ENGNFN
-45 KHNTDTTNNK
+45 KHNNDTTSND
-55 KDIPRGIH
+55 KDVPKGIY
-63 VWTIDR
+63 VWTVDR
-69 RFGDITPTQ
+69 RFGDITPAQ

-84 LFQNTVTGNGIYKQY
+84 LFQNTVTGNGVYKQY

-110 NRVAADRPLFNHFIF
+110 NRVAADRPLFRQFIF

-212 RYQMHTMFSTYN
+212 RYQMHAMLSTYN
-224 QKVAENGGITDDAY
+224 QKVAENGGLTDDAY
-238 ITLPESFNDDFAE
+238 ITLPESFSDDFAP
-251 NEIPTVLEK
+251 NEIPTVLEQ

-265 KHLHFFLSH
+265 KHQHFFLTH
-274 RYNLGFYRMVPRT
+274 RYNVGFYRLVPRT

-302 ENEARKANEADDKKE
+302 ENEERKAEADSGAG
-317 KGRLPRQKRDASN
+317 GRKPRQKSSDRAGE
-330 NVPAGR
+330 PMGR
-336 PEGAIIM
+336 PEGALIM
-343 GDAPTIKQDSTTI
+343 GDAPELKKDSTAI
-356 DSMRI
+356 DSTRI
-361 KMDQHAMDSI
+361 RMDQAAMDSI

-392 TSFIHTLDLN
+392 TSFIHTLDIN
-402 SNERIYQAYLS
+402 SNERIYQAYQS
-413 PENYYANTYFN
+413 PQNYYANTYFDR
-424 ALSNNTYQ
+424 LSTNTYSG
-432 ADSIYDQTKYTQVKN
+432 DSIYDQTKFTQIRN
-447 TVAIAMLEGFNK
+447 TLAVAMLEGFNK

-473 RRYKLPAIIDEEA
+473 RRYKLPAVIDEEA
-486 SLSALESTSENSISI
+486 SLSALESTSENSISV
-501 GGQINKTQGKTLH
+501 GAQISKTQGKTLH
-514 YNLAAETWLTGDDA
+514 YNLTGETWLAGDDA
-528 GQLKLDFATDLNF
+528 GQLKLDFTTDLNF
-541 KLFGD
+541 RLLGD

-583 RTRIEGLLAYKKTKT
+583 RTRVEGLLAYKKTKT

-607 QNYTYFGMAY
+607 QNYTYFGMSY

-625 NMTAAVRQNGSNINL
+625 AMTAAVRQNGSNINL
-640 MTAQLYQDLKLGP
+640 MTAQLYQDFRLGP
-653 LNWENVIT
+653 LNWENIIT
-661 YQNSNSDALPVPDL
+661 YQSSNSDALPVPDL

-682 LKFMIVKQLAV
+682 LKFMIVKELAV
-693 ELGASAT
+693 EFGASAT
-700 YFTKYYAPDYC
+700 WFTKYYAPDYC

-725 KIELGGYPFI
+725 RVELGGYPFI
-735 DIYANFHLKRTR
+735 DVYANFHLKRTR
-747 FFLSYTHANAGS
+747 FFLNYTHANAGS
-759 GNKMQFLVPHYAQN
+759 GNRMQFLVPHYAQN
-773 GTVLR
+773 NTVLR

>member
-1 MNIRKFFLSIAVLCT
+1 MSIRQLIIAFTLLLCAAASA
-16 VTITAYSQ
+16 VAQ
-24 NYNQIDEMGNITQRN
+24 EYNQMDEAGNITRRN
-39 ENRNFN
+39 ENGNFN
-45 KHNTDTTNNK
+45 KHNNDTTSND
-55 KDIPRGIH
+55 KDVPKGIY
-63 VWTIDR
+63 VWTVDR
-69 RFGDITPTQ
+69 RFGDITPAQ

-84 LFQNTVTGNGIYKQY
+84 LFQNTVTGNGVYKQY

-110 NRVAADRPLFNHFIF
+110 NRVAADRQLFRQFIF

-212 RYQMHTMFSTYN
+212 RYQMHAMLSTYN
-224 QKVAENGGITDDAY
+224 QKVAENGGLTDDAY
-238 ITLPESFNDDFAE
+238 ITLPESFSDDFAP
-251 NEIPTVLEK
+251 NEIPTVLEQ

-265 KHLHFFLSH
+265 KHQHFFLTH
-274 RYNLGFYRMVPRT
+274 RYNVGFYRLVPRT

-302 ENEARKANEADDKKE
+302 ENEERKAEADSGAG
-317 KGRLPRQKRDASN
+317 GRKPRQKSSDRAGE
-330 NVPAGR
+330 PMGR
-336 PEGAIIM
+336 PEGALIM
-343 GDAPTIKQDSTTI
+343 GDAPELKKDSTAI
-356 DSMRI
+356 DSTRI
-361 KMDQHAMDSI
+361 RMDQAAMDSI

-392 TSFIHTLDLN
+392 TSFIHTLDIN
-402 SNERIYQAYLS
+402 SNERIYQAYQS
-413 PENYYANTYFN
+413 PQNYYANTYFDR
-424 ALSNNTYQ
+424 LSTNTYSG
-432 ADSIYDQTKYTQVKN
+432 DSIYDQTKFTQIRN
-447 TVAIAMLEGFNK
+447 TLAVAMLEGFNK

-473 RRYKLPAIIDEEA
+473 RRYKLPAVIDEEA
-486 SLSALESTSENSISI
+486 SLSALESISENSISV
-501 GGQINKTQGKTLH
+501 GAQISKTQGKTLH
-514 YNLAAETWLTGDDA
+514 YNLTGETWLAGDDA
-528 GQLKLDFATDLNF
+528 GQLKLDFTTDLNF
-541 KLFGD
+541 RLLGD

-583 RTRIEGLLAYKKTKT
+583 RTRVEGLLAYKKTKT

-607 QNYTYFGMAY
+607 QNYTYFGMSY

-625 NMTAAVRQNGSNINL
+625 AMTAAVRQNGSNINL
-640 MTAQLYQDLKLGP
+640 MTAQLYQDFRLGP
-653 LNWENVIT
+653 LNWENIIT

-682 LKFMIVKQLAV
+682 LKFMIVKELAV
-693 ELGASAT
+693 EFGASAT
-700 YFTKYYAPDYC
+700 WFTKYYAPDYC

-725 KIELGGYPFI
+725 RVELGGYPFI
-735 DIYANFHLKRTR
+735 DVYANFHLKRTR
-747 FFLSYTHANAGS
+747 FFLNYTHANAGS
-759 GNKMQFLVPHYAQN
+759 GNRMQFLVPHYAQN
-773 GTVLR
+773 NTVLR